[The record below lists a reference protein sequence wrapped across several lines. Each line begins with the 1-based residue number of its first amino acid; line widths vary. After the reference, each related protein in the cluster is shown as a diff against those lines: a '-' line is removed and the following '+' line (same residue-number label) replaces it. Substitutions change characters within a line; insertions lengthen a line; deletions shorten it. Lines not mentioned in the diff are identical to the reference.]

1 MTKLFLLCPFHAL
14 VFLLRESVLLFCEI
28 MNVRVGCSFLLLAWR
43 RSSLYDWSARYHST
57 EEDTRGSSSGGA
69 PFKHRVPSRDRQ
81 GPTTSPVQTTNR
93 QTDTYTVYRG
103 ETTLREVHHTA
114 WRFVL
119 TQVSKKLVYWE
130 VCLSQQQLLEPES
143 RREEEST
150 NLNSTDS
157 MSFRLISPTYL
168 LETCICFP

>member
-28 MNVRVGCSFLLLAWR
+28 MNVRVGCSFLLLAWC

-69 PFKHRVPSRDRQ
+69 AFKHRVPSRDRQ
-81 GPTTSPVQTTNR
+81 GPTTSPVQTTHR

-103 ETTLREVHHTA
+103 GNDASWSAPFPMKVCFNAGIKEVGLLGSLLVTAAVIGAWKPA
-114 WRFVL
+114 WRGEH
-119 TQVSKKLVYWE
+119 QPKLHGLHE
-130 VCLSQQQLLEPES
+130 L
-143 RREEEST
+143 
-150 NLNSTDS
+150 
-157 MSFRLISPTYL
+157 
-168 LETCICFP
+168 